1 MGDTAFLTKPTCGE
15 GCTSSLEHGEI
26 AVDVIGKLL
35 KEGKALTKENMWSIN
50 SRYLRGQGK
59 SFDSMRALLKGVIT
73 ISYDEAEYMFN
84 NELLFSPKI
93 LGGIDDGL
101 KLGVGDIAKIVGG
114 IVKGID
120 TKKIR
125 GSTVK
130 NLLKAL
136 NQSGAVTKL
145 YDTYPENYEGFSE
158 WKAKA
163 DKLWAEIGK
172 LSDIIDEEIAKKV
185 NM

>member
-1 MGDTAFLTKPTCGE
+1 
-15 GCTSSLEHGEI
+15 
-26 AVDVIGKLL
+26 
-35 KEGKALTKENMWSIN
+35 
-50 SRYLRGQGK
+50 
-59 SFDSMRALLKGVIT
+59 
-73 ISYDEAEYMFN
+73 
-84 NELLFSPKI
+84 
-93 LGGIDDGL
+93 
-101 KLGVGDIAKIVGG
+101 
-114 IVKGID
+114 
-120 TKKIR
+120 
-125 GSTVK
+125 VK